1 MLNSTKAIV
10 YLSFF
15 IVGVSLFLIIVLGL
29 QQSRLNREYGEI
41 SALSERTL
49 FSFAT
54 LREQVTEALISGDYQ
69 LVKGVIPEVEALNNN
84 ITLFFDSDIIPAQY
98 KLALTDKIDLAGLVI
113 DLRKV
118 AAEDAIGEA
127 ELKLQQDL
135 RIVADNLFKIDRV
148 ITGQIRNSV
157 VNFQLGIIGAMGLII
172 SCASFL
178 LILLYRKTISPI
190 LGLSGQLRK
199 TALDGNEL
207 TCSKNAATEI
217 KEITKELNEIIAKR
231 GAGEGMVEMAVQE
244 DYETISNTINETA
257 NHLNTVINYA
267 QLLLDAEPEP
277 TAEQKRMLKQV
288 IDSCNRI
295 AEHWQKINQRVGR

>member
-1 MLNSTKAIV
+1 MLNSTKTIV
-10 YLSFF
+10 YLSFL
-15 IVGVSLFLIIVLGL
+15 IVGVSLFLIILLGV

-41 SALSERTL
+41 SSLSERTL

-54 LREQVTEALISGDYQ
+54 LREQVTEALISRDYQ

-118 AAEDAIGEA
+118 AAEDGAGDA

-199 TALDGNEL
+199 TAMDGVEL
-207 TCSKNAATEI
+207 TYSTNAANEI
-217 KEITKELNEIIAKR
+217 KDITTLLNEIIATR
-231 GAGEGMVEMAVQE
+231 GPREGTDEMAVQE

-277 TAEQKRMLKQV
+277 SAEQKQMLKQV

-295 AEHWQKINQRVGR
+295 AEHWQKTNQRVGR